1 MQTKN
6 LLIVDDSRMVRKIIS
21 VSLKGEKQFT
31 LYEAASGLEALDR
44 LSEAQ
49 IDLIFTDINMPNM
62 DGLEFIKRCKEDEMS
77 KDIPIIVI
85 STEDGIEDR
94 QRAME
99 LGASGFVSKPLDK
112 QSILDITNSVLKF
125 WKPGTV
131 KSEERT

>member
-44 LSEAQ
+44 LLEAH

-62 DGLEFIKRCKEDEMS
+62 DGLEFIKRCKEDEMF
-77 KDIPIIVI
+77 KAIPIIVI
-85 STEDGIEDR
+85 TTEDGVEDR

-99 LGASGFVSKPLDK
+99 LGAAGFVSKPLDK
-112 QSILDITNSVLKF
+112 QSILDITNSML
-125 WKPGTV
+125 
-131 KSEERT
+131 SS